1 MELWELCISINVTE
15 LEHLLKNN
23 KYSNKEINQAFKI
36 SVERNYLEAVKILID
51 YGADVQYWHNVPFY
65 TCAQEGNIEIMELL
79 IDKGVNIHTDNDYAL
94 ITAAENG
101 QLKVVKLLLENGM
114 DLNSNGGEVFEAT
127 LRNNQFEILDY
138 LIDNGFNIDI
148 LYSYVYHNLLNKL
161 PVSKN
166 VYMEYN
172 TLYISLK
179 KLSVYMNKYINL
191 LPYDIKI
198 YRIQYLHKVRT
209 IQRYVL
215 QWLWKP
221 KDKNNNPGPMFLK
234 AENNWKENL
243 EIQKTI

>member
-1 MELWELCISINVTE
+1 MELWELCRSINVKE

-23 KYSNKEINQAFKI
+23 NYSNKKINEAFKRSVEIN
-36 SVERNYLEAVKILID
+36 RLDLVKVLID
-51 YGADVQYWHNVPFY
+51 YGADVNYQHNIPFY
-65 TCAQEGNIEIMELL
+65 SCAQEGYIEIMTLL
-79 IDKGVNIHTDNDYAL
+79 IDKGVNIHTDDGYAL

-101 QLKVVKLLLENGM
+101 QLEVVKLLLENGM
-114 DLNSNGGEVFEAT
+114 DLNYNGGEVFESA
-127 LRNNQFEILDY
+127 LCNNQFEILDY

-148 LYSYVYHNLLNKL
+148 LNSYVYHNLLDKL

-166 VYMEYN
+166 ICLEYN
-172 TLYISLK
+172 SVYISIK

-198 YRIQYLHKVRT
+198 YRIQYLHKVIT

-221 KDKNNNPGPMFLK
+221 RDKNNKSGLMFLK

-243 EIQKTI
+243 LLQNF